1 MEITSILFKAKA
13 IYVGIIFAITLG
25 VAAYSTYFERIIAA
39 FMQDR
44 VGPDRAGPF
53 GILQPL
59 ADAVKMFMKEDF
71 IPAQSNKWLFI
82 AGPCISMLTALM
94 TSAVVPFGDKLDLG
108 DGIILDLQGIDVNVG
123 ILWVFGIVSLGVYGV
138 LIGGWASNNKYSLI
152 GAIRAASQNISYELA
167 MGLSIIAILMLSGS
181 LSTKSIVETQQNGHW
196 NIFYQPLGFVIFII
210 CAFAECNRTPFDLPE
225 CETELIG
232 GYHTEYSSMKLGF
245 YLFAEYINMFISG
258 AVMAT
263 LYFGGY
269 DYPGHDFV
277 ASFASEKFGAT
288 VGANI
293 ATLVGVG
300 ALIGKALLFVFV
312 FMWVRW
318 TLPRFR
324 YDQLM
329 GLGWTGLIP
338 LSMFNVV
345 LTGASMLF
353 TVNEGGSNWMTVAAS
368 WAGVVIMLIV
378 TFAFSE
384 MKYKKKKSAKLAT
397 A

>member
-1 MEITSILFKAKA
+1 MEITSTLFTAKA
-13 IYVGIIFAITLG
+13 IYVGLIFVITLG
-25 VAAYSTYFERIIAA
+25 VAAYSTYFERVIAA

-71 IPAQSNKWLFI
+71 IPAHSNKWLFI
-82 AGPCISMLTALM
+82 AGPCISMFTALM
-94 TSAVVPFGDKLDLG
+94 TSVVVPFGDKLDLG
-108 DGIILDLQGIDVNVG
+108 GGVMLDLQGIDVNIG

-138 LIGGWASNNKYSLI
+138 LIGGWASNNKYSLL

-181 LSTKSIVETQQNGHW
+181 LSTKSIVETQQGGHW
-196 NIFYQPLGFVIFII
+196 NILYQPLGFVIFIV

-245 YLFAEYINMFISG
+245 YLFSEYINMFISG

-269 DYPGHDFV
+269 DYPGYNFI
-277 ASFASEKFGAT
+277 FEKFGN
-288 VGANI
+288 NI
-293 ATLVGVG
+293 AVLLGVG
-300 ALIGKALLFVFV
+300 ALIGKALFFVFV

-345 LTGASMLF
+345 LTGATMLF
-353 TVNEGGSNWMTVAAS
+353 TVNDGGSNWYTVAAS
-368 WAGVVIMLIV
+368 WAGVAIMIIV
-378 TFAFSE
+378 SALYSQAQ
-384 MKYKKKKSAKLAT
+384 YKKKKLAT

>member
-1 MEITSILFKAKA
+1 MEITSTLFTAKA
-13 IYVGIIFAITLG
+13 IYVGVIFAITLG
-25 VAAYSTYFERIIAA
+25 IATYSTYFERVVAA

-71 IPAQSNKWLFI
+71 IPAQSSKWLFI
-82 AGPCISMLTALM
+82 AGPCLSMLTALL
-94 TSAVVPFGDKLDLG
+94 TSAVIPFGDTLDLG
-108 DGIILDLQGIDVNVG
+108 NGLMLDLQGIDVNIG

-138 LIGGWASNNKYSLI
+138 LIGGWASNNKFALI

-181 LSTKSIVETQQNGHW
+181 LSTKNIVEVQQAGHW
-196 NIFYQPLGFVIFII
+196 NILYQPLGFIIFIV

-245 YLFAEYINMFISG
+245 YLFSEYINMFISG

-269 DYPGHDFV
+269 DYPGFT
-277 ASFASEKFGAT
+277 FMLEKFGNNVA
-288 VGANI
+288 V
-293 ATLVGVG
+293 LLGVG
-300 ALIGKALLFVFV
+300 ALILKAIFFIFI

-318 TLPRFR
+318 TIPRFR

-329 GLGWTGLIP
+329 NLGWTGLIP
-338 LSMFNVV
+338 LAMFNVV
-345 LTGASMLF
+345 LTGGVMLF
-353 TVNEGGSNWMTVAAS
+353 TVNEGGSNWITIAAS
-368 WAGVVIMLIV
+368 WAGIALMLVV
-378 TFAFSE
+378 TAFYSQ
-384 MKYKKKKSAKLAT
+384 MQYKKKKLAT

>member
-1 MEITSILFKAKA
+1 MNLLDAVFIAKA
-13 IYVGIIFAITLG
+13 SFIGVIFLITLG
-25 VAAYSTYFERIIAA
+25 VAAYSTYFERKIAA

-44 VGPDRAGPF
+44 IGPDRAGPF

-71 IPAQSNKWLFI
+71 IPANSNKWLFI
-82 AGPCISMLTALM
+82 MGPCLSMLTALM
-94 TSAVVPFGDKLDLG
+94 TSAVVPFGDTITMG
-108 DGIILDLQGIDVNVG
+108 DVTFDLQGIDVNIG
-123 ILWVFGIVSLGVYGV
+123 ILWVFGIVSLGVYGI
-138 LIGGWASNNKYSLI
+138 LIGGWASNNKYSLL

-167 MGLSIIAILMLSGS
+167 MGLSIIAILMMTGS
-181 LSTKSIVETQQNGHW
+181 LSTKAIVEAQQNGHW
-196 NIFYQPLGFVIFII
+196 NILYQPMGFIIFLI

-232 GYHTEYSSMKLGF
+232 GYHTEYSSMELGF

-269 DYPGHDFV
+269 DYPGVDFV
-277 ASFASEKFGAT
+277 TAQLGAT
-288 VGANI
+288 A
-293 ATLVGVG
+293 ATLIGAG
-300 ALIGKALLFVFV
+300 ALIGKALAFVFI

-329 GLGWTGLIP
+329 GLGWSGLIP
-338 LSMFNVV
+338 LAMFNIVV
-345 LTGASMLF
+345 TGLG
-353 TVNEGGSNWMTVAAS
+353 VLLDQQILIGIG
-368 WAGVVIMLIV
+368 GVVVFIV
-378 TFAFSE
+378 GIVLYDQLFV
-384 MKYKKKKSAKLAT
+384 KKKIA
-397 A
+397 

>member
-1 MEITSILFKAKA
+1 MDLINSVFIAKA
-13 IYVGIIFAITLG
+13 SFIGVIFLITLG
-25 VAAYSTYFERIIAA
+25 VAAYSTYFERKIAA

-44 VGPDRAGPF
+44 IGPDRAGPF

-71 IPAQSNKWLFI
+71 IPANSNKWLFI
-82 AGPCISMLTALM
+82 MGPCLSMLTALM
-94 TSAVVPFGDKLDLG
+94 TSAVVPFGDTITIADVTF
-108 DGIILDLQGIDVNVG
+108 DLQGIDVNIG
-123 ILWVFGIVSLGVYGV
+123 ILWVFGIVSLGVYGI
-138 LIGGWASNNKYSLI
+138 LIGGWASNNKYSLL

-167 MGLSIIAILMLSGS
+167 MGLSIIAILMMTGS
-181 LSTKSIVETQQNGHW
+181 LSTKAIVEAQQNGHW
-196 NIFYQPLGFVIFII
+196 NILYQPMGFIIFLI

-269 DYPGHDFV
+269 DYPGIGFV
-277 ASFASEKFGAT
+277 TEQLGAT
-288 VGANI
+288 A
-293 ATLVGVG
+293 ATLIGAG
-300 ALIGKALLFVFV
+300 ALIGKALAFVFI

-329 GLGWTGLIP
+329 GLGWSGLIP
-338 LSMFNVV
+338 LAMFNIVV
-345 LTGASMLF
+345 TGLG
-353 TVNEGGSNWMTVAAS
+353 VLLDQQILIGIG
-368 WAGVVIMLIV
+368 GVVVFIAGIV
-378 TFAFSE
+378 VYDQLFV
-384 MKYKKKKSAKLAT
+384 KKKIA
-397 A
+397 

>member
-1 MEITSILFKAKA
+1 MEITSTLFTAKA

-25 VAAYSTYFERIIAA
+25 IATYSTYFERVVAA

-71 IPAQSNKWLFI
+71 IPAQSSKWLFI
-82 AGPCISMLTALM
+82 AGPCLSMLTALL
-94 TSAVVPFGDKLDLG
+94 TSAVIPFGDTLDLG
-108 DGIILDLQGIDVNVG
+108 NGLMLDLQGIDVNIG

-138 LIGGWASNNKYSLI
+138 LIGGWASNNKFALI

-181 LSTKSIVETQQNGHW
+181 LSTKNIVEVQQAGHW
-196 NIFYQPLGFVIFII
+196 NILYQPLGFIIFIV

-245 YLFAEYINMFISG
+245 YLFSEYINMFISG

-269 DYPGHDFV
+269 DYPGFT
-277 ASFASEKFGAT
+277 FMLEKFGNNVA
-288 VGANI
+288 V
-293 ATLVGVG
+293 LLGVG
-300 ALIGKALLFVFV
+300 ALILKAIFFIFI

-318 TLPRFR
+318 TIPRFR

-329 GLGWTGLIP
+329 NLGWTGLIP
-338 LSMFNVV
+338 LAMFNVV
-345 LTGASMLF
+345 LTGGVMLF
-353 TVNEGGSNWMTVAAS
+353 TVNEGGSNWITVAAS
-368 WAGVVIMLIV
+368 WAGVALMLVV
-378 TFAFSE
+378 TAFYSQ
-384 MKYKKKKSAKLAT
+384 MQYKKKKLAT

>member
-1 MEITSILFKAKA
+1 MEITSTLFTAKA
-13 IYVGIIFAITLG
+13 IYVGVIFAITLG
-25 VAAYSTYFERIIAA
+25 IATYSTYFERVVAA

-82 AGPCISMLTALM
+82 AGPCLSMLTALL
-94 TSAVVPFGDKLDLG
+94 TSAVIPFGDTLDLG
-108 DGIILDLQGIDVNVG
+108 NGLMLDLQGIDVNIG

-138 LIGGWASNNKYSLI
+138 LIGGWASNNKFALI

-181 LSTKSIVETQQNGHW
+181 LSTKNIVEVQQAGHW
-196 NIFYQPLGFVIFII
+196 NILYQPLGFIIFIV

-245 YLFAEYINMFISG
+245 YLFSEYINMFISG

-269 DYPGHDFV
+269 DYPGFT
-277 ASFASEKFGAT
+277 FMLEKFGNNVA
-288 VGANI
+288 V
-293 ATLVGVG
+293 LLGVG
-300 ALIGKALLFVFV
+300 ALILKAIFFIFI

-318 TLPRFR
+318 TIPRFR

-329 GLGWTGLIP
+329 NLGWTGLIP
-338 LSMFNVV
+338 LAMFNVV
-345 LTGASMLF
+345 LTGGVMLF
-353 TVNEGGSNWMTVAAS
+353 TVNEGGSNWITVAAS
-368 WAGVVIMLIV
+368 WAGVALMLVV
-378 TFAFSE
+378 TAFYSQ
-384 MKYKKKKSAKLAT
+384 MQYKKKKLAT

>member
-1 MEITSILFKAKA
+1 MEITSTLFTAKA
-13 IYVGIIFAITLG
+13 IYVGVIFAITLG

-71 IPAQSNKWLFI
+71 IPSQSSKWLFI
-82 AGPCISMLTALM
+82 VAPCLSMLTALM

-108 DGIILDLQGIDVNVG
+108 NDVFLDLQGIDVNIG
-123 ILWVFGIVSLGVYGV
+123 ILWVFGIVSLGVYGI
-138 LIGGWASNNKYSLI
+138 LIGGWASNNKYSLL

-181 LSTKSIVETQQNGHW
+181 LSTKSIVEVQQGGHW
-196 NIFYQPLGFVIFII
+196 NILYQPLGFVIFII

-245 YLFAEYINMFISG
+245 YLFSEYINMFISG

-269 DYPGHDFV
+269 DYPGYEFMLD
-277 ASFASEKFGAT
+277 KFGM
-288 VGANI
+288 NI
-293 ATLVGVG
+293 AALLGVG
-300 ALIGKALLFVFV
+300 ALIGKALFFVFV

-345 LTGASMLF
+345 LTGATMLF
-353 TVNEGGSNWMTVAAS
+353 TVNGEGSNWMTVLLS
-368 WAGVVIMLIV
+368 WAGVALMIV
-378 TFAFSE
+378 VTAFYSQTQ
-384 MKYKKKKSAKLAT
+384 YKKKKLAT

>member
-1 MEITSILFKAKA
+1 MEITSTLFTAKA
-13 IYVGIIFAITLG
+13 IYVGVIFAITLG
-25 VAAYSTYFERIIAA
+25 IATYSTYFERVVAA

-71 IPAQSNKWLFI
+71 IPAKSSKWLFI
-82 AGPCISMLTALM
+82 AGPCLSMLTALM
-94 TSAVVPFGDKLDLG
+94 TSVVVPFGDKLDLG
-108 DGIILDLQGIDVNVG
+108 NGLMLDLQGIDVNIG

-138 LIGGWASNNKYSLI
+138 LIGGWASNNKFALI

-181 LSTKSIVETQQNGHW
+181 LSTRTIVETQQNGHW
-196 NIFYQPLGFVIFII
+196 NIIYQPLGFIIFMV

-245 YLFAEYINMFISG
+245 YLFSEYINMFISG

-269 DYPGHDFV
+269 DYPGYGFI
-277 ASFASEKFGAT
+277 FEKFGNNVA
-288 VGANI
+288 V
-293 ATLVGVG
+293 LLGVG
-300 ALIGKALLFVFV
+300 ALIGKALFFVFV

-329 GLGWTGLIP
+329 NLGWTGLIP
-338 LSMFNVV
+338 LAMFNVV

-353 TVNEGGSNWMTVAAS
+353 TVNQEGSTWITALVSLG
-368 WAGVVIMLIV
+368 GIVIMLVV
-378 TFAFSE
+378 TALYSQSQ
-384 MKYKKKKSAKLAT
+384 YKKKKLAT

>member
-1 MEITSILFKAKA
+1 MEPTNSIFIAKA
-13 IYVGIIFAITLG
+13 ILIVVVFAITLG
-25 VAAYSTYFERIIAA
+25 VAAYSTYFERKIAA

-71 IPAQSNKWLFI
+71 IPSHANKWLFI
-82 AGPCISMLTALM
+82 MGPCLSMLTALM
-94 TSAVVPFGDKLDLG
+94 TSAVVPFGDTVTIAG
-108 DGIILDLQGIDVNVG
+108 VTFDLQGIDVNIG
-123 ILWVFGIVSLGVYGV
+123 ILWVFGIVSLGVYGI
-138 LIGGWASNNKYSLI
+138 LIGGWASNNKYALL
-152 GAIRAASQNISYELA
+152 GGIRAASQNISYELA
-167 MGLSIIAILMLSGS
+167 MGLSIIAILMFSGS
-181 LSTKSIVETQQNGHW
+181 LSTRAIVEAQQASHW
-196 NIFYQPLGFVIFII
+196 NILYQPLGFIIFIV

-263 LYFGGY
+263 LFFGGY
-269 DYPGHDFV
+269 DYPGYEFI
-277 ASFASEKFGAT
+277 AGKFGETPAALL
-288 VGANI
+288 GA
-293 ATLVGVG
+293 G
-300 ALIGKALLFVFV
+300 ALIGKALFFVFV

-329 GLGWTGLIP
+329 NLGWTGLIP
-338 LSMFNVV
+338 LSIYNVLV
-345 LTGASMLF
+345 TGVGILSGQPIIAG
-353 TVNEGGSNWMTVAAS
+353 V
-368 WAGVVIMLIV
+368 AGVVILLAGLVIYDHLK
-378 TFAFSE
+378 F
-384 MKYKKKKSAKLAT
+384 KKKIA
-397 A
+397 

>member
-1 MEITSILFKAKA
+1 MNLIDSQFIAKA
-13 IYVGIIFAITLG
+13 SFIGVIFLITLG
-25 VAAYSTYFERIIAA
+25 VAAYSTYFERKIAA

-44 VGPDRAGPF
+44 IGPDRAGPF

-71 IPAQSNKWLFI
+71 IPANSNKWLFI
-82 AGPCISMLTALM
+82 MGPCLSMLTALM
-94 TSAVVPFGDKLDLG
+94 TSAVVPFGDTIKLG
-108 DGIILDLQGIDVNVG
+108 GVEFDLQGIDVNIG
-123 ILWVFGIVSLGVYGV
+123 ILWVFGIVSLGVYGI
-138 LIGGWASNNKYSLI
+138 LIGGWASNNKYSLL
-152 GAIRAASQNISYELA
+152 GAIRAASQNISYELD
-167 MGLSIIAILMLSGS
+167 MGLSIIAILMMTGS
-181 LSTKSIVETQQNGHW
+181 LSTKAIVEAQQNGHW
-196 NIFYQPLGFVIFII
+196 NILYQPMGFIIFLI

-269 DYPGHDFV
+269 DYPGIGFV
-277 ASFASEKFGAT
+277 TEQLGETA
-288 VGANI
+288 
-293 ATLVGVG
+293 ATLIGAG
-300 ALIGKALLFVFV
+300 ALIGKALAFVFI

-329 GLGWTGLIP
+329 GLGWSGLIP
-338 LSMFNVV
+338 LAMFNIVV
-345 LTGASMLF
+345 TGLG
-353 TVNEGGSNWMTVAAS
+353 VLLNQQILIGIG
-368 WAGVVIMLIV
+368 GVVVFIAGIV
-378 TFAFSE
+378 LYDQLFV
-384 MKYKKKKSAKLAT
+384 KKKIA
-397 A
+397 

>member
-1 MEITSILFKAKA
+1 MELITTVFIAKA
-13 IYVGIIFAITLG
+13 IIVGVVFAITLG
-25 VAAYSTYFERIIAA
+25 VAAYSTYFERKIAA

-44 VGPDRAGPF
+44 IGPDRAGPF

-71 IPAQSNKWLFI
+71 IPANSNKWLFI
-82 AGPCISMLTALM
+82 AGPCLSMLTALM
-94 TSAVVPFGDKLDLG
+94 TSAVVPFGDSVTIG
-108 DGIILDLQGIDVNVG
+108 GTTFDLQGIDVNIG
-123 ILWVFGIVSLGVYGV
+123 ILWVFGIVSLGVYGIM
-138 LIGGWASNNKYSLI
+138 IGGWASNNKFALL

-167 MGLSIIAILMLSGS
+167 MGMAIITILMITGS
-181 LSTKSIVETQQNGHW
+181 LSTKEIVEVQQNGHW
-196 NIFYQPLGFVIFII
+196 NIFYQPLGFIIFII

-269 DYPGHDFV
+269 DYPGVDFVTQQFGSNV
-277 ASFASEKFGAT
+277 ASF
-288 VGANI
+288 
-293 ATLVGVG
+293 VGVG
-300 ALIGKALLFVFV
+300 ALIGKSLGFVFV

-318 TLPRFR
+318 TIPRFR

-329 GLGWTGLIP
+329 NLGWTGLIP
-338 LSMFNVV
+338 LAMYNVV
-345 LTGASMLF
+345 VTGFGILVGKPFMVSIAGLVLLIAALF
-353 TVNEGGSNWMTVAAS
+353 VYDQLLV
-368 WAGVVIMLIV
+368 
-378 TFAFSE
+378 
-384 MKYKKKKSAKLAT
+384 KKKIA
-397 A
+397 

>member
-1 MEITSILFKAKA
+1 
-13 IYVGIIFAITLG
+13 
-25 VAAYSTYFERIIAA
+25 
-39 FMQDR
+39 
-44 VGPDRAGPF
+44 
-53 GILQPL
+53 
-59 ADAVKMFMKEDF
+59 
-71 IPAQSNKWLFI
+71 
-82 AGPCISMLTALM
+82 
-94 TSAVVPFGDKLDLG
+94 
-108 DGIILDLQGIDVNVG
+108 
-123 ILWVFGIVSLGVYGV
+123 
-138 LIGGWASNNKYSLI
+138 
-152 GAIRAASQNISYELA
+152 

-181 LSTKSIVETQQNGHW
+181 LSTKTIVETQQNGHW
-196 NIFYQPLGFVIFII
+196 NILYQPLGFVIFIV

-245 YLFAEYINMFISG
+245 YLFSEYINMFISG

-269 DYPGHDFV
+269 DYIFNDAVAHSSWLGKYAGFV
-277 ASFASEKFGAT
+277 SSLLGFVT
-288 VGANI
+288 VMI
-293 ATLVGVG
+293 
-300 ALIGKALLFVFV
+300 KAIIFIFI

-345 LTGASMLF
+345 LTGAIMLF
-353 TVNEGGSNWMTVAAS
+353 TVNEGGSNWYTVADS
-368 WAGVVIMLIV
+368 WAGVVAILVV
-378 TFAFSE
+378 TFLYSQA
-384 MKYKKKKSAKLAT
+384 KYSKKKKLAT

>member
-1 MEITSILFKAKA
+1 MEITSALFTAKA

-71 IPAQSNKWLFI
+71 IPANSSKWLFI
-82 AGPCISMLTALM
+82 AGPCLSMLTALM

-108 DGIILDLQGIDVNVG
+108 GGLILDLQGIDVNIG
-123 ILWVFGIVSLGVYGV
+123 ILWVFGIVSLGVYGI
-138 LIGGWASNNKYSLI
+138 LIGGWASNNKYSLL

-181 LSTKSIVETQQNGHW
+181 LSTKTIVETQQNGHW
-196 NIFYQPLGFVIFII
+196 NILYQPLGFVIFIV

-245 YLFAEYINMFISG
+245 YLFSEYINMFISG

-269 DYPGHDFV
+269 DYPGYDLV
-277 ASFASEKFGAT
+277 VGQFGS
-288 VGANI
+288 NI
-293 ATLVGVG
+293 AALLGVG

-345 LTGASMLF
+345 LTGATMLF
-353 TVNEGGSNWMTVAAS
+353 TVNENGSNWFTVGAS
-368 WAGVVIMLIV
+368 WAGVLIMLVV
-378 TFAFSE
+378 TFAYSE
-384 MKYKKKKSAKLAT
+384 MKYKKKKLAT

>member
-1 MEITSILFKAKA
+1 MELTSSLFISKA
-13 IYVGIIFAITLG
+13 ILIVLVFGITLLI
-25 VAAYSTYFERIIAA
+25 ATYSTYAERKIAA

-44 VGPDRAGPF
+44 LGPDRAGPF

-71 IPAQSNKWLFI
+71 IPSKANKWLFI
-82 AGPCISMLTALM
+82 AGPCLSMLTALM
-94 TSAVVPFGDKLDLG
+94 TSAVIPWGDKLTLFG
-108 DGIILDLQGIDVNVG
+108 TTFELQGIEVNIG

-167 MGLSIIAILMLSGS
+167 MGLSIIAILMLTGS
-181 LSTKSIVETQQNGHW
+181 LSTKAIVETQQNGHW
-196 NIFYQPLGFVIFII
+196 NILYQPVGFII
-210 CAFAECNRTPFDLPE
+210 FLVCAFAECNRTPFDLPE

-245 YLFAEYINMFISG
+245 YLFSEYINMFISG

-269 DYPGHDFV
+269 DYPGFSWV
-277 ASFASEKFGAT
+277 AAHW
-288 VGANI
+288 GANTANFLGI
-293 ATLVGVG
+293 AAVF
-300 ALIGKALLFVFV
+300 GKALFFVFF

-318 TLPRFR
+318 TIPRFR

-329 GLGWTGLIP
+329 NLGWTGLIP
-338 LSMFNVV
+338 LAMFNIVI
-345 LTGASMLF
+345 TGL
-353 TVNEGGSNWMTVAAS
+353 GILLNWPIAIM
-368 WAGVVIMLIV
+368 WATLILSLAI
-378 TFAFSE
+378 AFGWE
-384 MKYKKKKSAKLAT
+384 AFKMKKKKIAT

>member
-1 MEITSILFKAKA
+1 MEITSSLFIGKA
-13 IYVGIIFAITLG
+13 VLIIVIFGITLLI
-25 VAAYSTYFERIIAA
+25 ATYSTYAERKIAA

-44 VGPDRAGPF
+44 IGPDRAGPF

-71 IPAQSNKWLFI
+71 IPANANKWLFI

-94 TSAVVPFGDKLDLG
+94 TSAVIPWGDKLELFG
-108 DGIILDLQGIDVNVG
+108 QTYSLQGINVNIG

-138 LIGGWASNNKYSLI
+138 LIGGWASNNKYSLL

-167 MGLSIIAILMLSGS
+167 MGLSIIAIIMFTGS
-181 LSTKSIVETQQNGHW
+181 LNTRAIVDAQQNGHW
-196 NIFYQPLGFVIFII
+196 NILYQPVGFII
-210 CAFAECNRTPFDLPE
+210 FLVCAFAECNRTPFDLPE

-245 YLFAEYINMFISG
+245 YLFSEYINMFISG

-269 DYPGHDFV
+269 DYPGFSWV
-277 ASFASEKFGAT
+277 EANWGNN
-288 VGANI
+288 VANI
-293 ATLVGVG
+293 LGLAS
-300 ALIGKALLFVFV
+300 IFGKALFFVFF

-318 TLPRFR
+318 TIPRFR

-329 GLGWTGLIP
+329 ALGWTGLIP
-338 LSMFNVV
+338 LSMLNIVV
-345 LTGASMLF
+345 TGL
-353 TVNEGGSNWMTVAAS
+353 GILLNWPM
-368 WAGVVIMLIV
+368 VIMWAVLV
-378 TFAFSE
+378 VSLLVAFGYE
-384 MKYKKKKSAKLAT
+384 MATNKKRKVAT
-397 A
+397 AS

>member
-1 MEITSILFKAKA
+1 MEFTSSLFIGKA
-13 IYVGIIFAITLG
+13 IIILIVFGITLLI
-25 VAAYSTYFERIIAA
+25 ATYSTYAERKVAA

-44 VGPDRAGPF
+44 IGPDRAGPF

-71 IPAQSNKWLFI
+71 IPSQANKWLFI
-82 AGPCISMLTALM
+82 AGPCLSMLTALM
-94 TSAVVPFGDKLDLG
+94 TSAVIPWGDKLTVFG
-108 DGIILDLQGIDVNVG
+108 QTIDLQGIEVNIG

-167 MGLSIIAILMLSGS
+167 MGLSIIAILMFTGS
-181 LSTKSIVETQQNGHW
+181 LSTKAIVEVQQNGHW
-196 NIFYQPLGFVIFII
+196 NILYQPIGFII
-210 CAFAECNRTPFDLPE
+210 FLVCAFAECNRTPFDLPE

-245 YLFAEYINMFISG
+245 YLFSEYINMFISG

-269 DYPGHDFV
+269 DYPGFSWV
-277 ASFASEKFGAT
+277 EANW
-288 VGANI
+288 GANI
-293 ATLVGVG
+293 ANILGIAAVF
-300 ALIGKALLFVFV
+300 GKALFFIFF

-318 TLPRFR
+318 TIPRFR

-329 GLGWTGLIP
+329 NLGWTMLIP
-338 LSMFNVV
+338 LAMSNVV
-345 LTGASMLF
+345 VTGL
-353 TVNEGGSNWMTVAAS
+353 GILLNWPMAIMWITLALSLGVAFGWEA
-368 WAGVVIMLIV
+368 
-378 TFAFSE
+378 FA
-384 MKYKKKKSAKLAT
+384 KKKKVAVA
-397 A
+397 

>member
-1 MEITSILFKAKA
+1 MEITSTLFTAKA
-13 IYVGIIFAITLG
+13 IYVGAIFAVTLG
-25 VAAYSTYFERIIAA
+25 VATYSTYFERIVAA

-71 IPAQSNKWLFI
+71 IPAQSDKWLFI
-82 AGPCISMLTALM
+82 AGPCLSMLTALL
-94 TSAVVPFGDKLDLG
+94 TSAVVPFGDTLDLG
-108 DGIILDLQGIDVNVG
+108 NGLMLDLQGIDVNIG

-138 LIGGWASNNKYSLI
+138 LIGGWASNNKFALI

-181 LSTKSIVETQQNGHW
+181 LSTKNIVEVQQNGHW
-196 NIFYQPLGFVIFII
+196 NILYQPLGFIIFIV

-245 YLFAEYINMFISG
+245 YLFSEYINMFISG

-269 DYPGHDFV
+269 DYPGHDFI
-277 ASFASEKFGAT
+277 AGKFGN
-288 VGANI
+288 NI
-293 ATLVGVG
+293 AVLLGVG
-300 ALIGKALLFVFV
+300 AVIGKALVFVFI

-318 TLPRFR
+318 TIPRFR

-338 LSMFNVV
+338 LAMFNVV
-345 LTGASMLF
+345 LTGAVMLF
-353 TVNEGGSNWMTVAAS
+353 TVNEGGSNWITVAGS
-368 WAGVVIMLIV
+368 WAGVALMLV
-378 TFAFSE
+378 FMAFYSQAQ
-384 MKYKKKKSAKLAT
+384 YKKKKLAT

>member
-1 MEITSILFKAKA
+1 MNLLDSVFFAKA
-13 IYVGIIFAITLG
+13 SFIGIIFLITLG
-25 VAAYSTYFERIIAA
+25 VAAYSTYFERKIAA

-44 VGPDRAGPF
+44 IGPDRAGPF

-71 IPAQSNKWLFI
+71 IPANSNKWLFI
-82 AGPCISMLTALM
+82 MGPCLSMLTALM
-94 TSAVVPFGDKLDLG
+94 TSAVVPFGDTLTLG
-108 DGIILDLQGIDVNVG
+108 GVTFDLQGIDVNIG
-123 ILWVFGIVSLGVYGV
+123 ILWVFGIVSLGVYGI
-138 LIGGWASNNKYSLI
+138 LIGGWASNNKYSLL

-167 MGLSIIAILMLSGS
+167 MGLSIIAILMMTGS
-181 LSTKSIVETQQNGHW
+181 LSTKAIVEAQQNGHW
-196 NIFYQPLGFVIFII
+196 NILYQPMGFIIFLI

-269 DYPGHDFV
+269 DYPGVDFV
-277 ASFASEKFGAT
+277 TAQLGAT
-288 VGANI
+288 A
-293 ATLVGVG
+293 ATLIGMG
-300 ALIGKALLFVFV
+300 ALIGKALAFVFI

-329 GLGWTGLIP
+329 GLGWSGLIP
-338 LSMFNVV
+338 LAMFNVV
-345 LTGASMLF
+345 VTGLG
-353 TVNEGGSNWMTVAAS
+353 VLLDQQILVGIG
-368 WAGVVIMLIV
+368 GVVVFIAGIV
-378 TFAFSE
+378 VYDQLFV
-384 MKYKKKKSAKLAT
+384 KKKLA
-397 A
+397 

>member
-1 MEITSILFKAKA
+1 MELTSTVFTAKA
-13 IYVGIIFAITLG
+13 IYVGVIFAITLG
-25 VAAYSTYFERIIAA
+25 VAAYSTYFERIFAA
-39 FMQDR
+39 FFQDR

-71 IPAQSNKWLFI
+71 IPANSSKWLFI
-82 AGPCISMLTALM
+82 LGPCLSMFTALM
-94 TSAVVPFGDKLDLG
+94 TSAVIPFGDTIDLG
-108 DGIILDLQGIDVNVG
+108 NGVKFDLQGIDVNIG
-123 ILWVFGIVSLGVYGV
+123 ILWVFGIVSLGVYGILV
-138 LIGGWASNNKYSLI
+138 GGWASNNKYSLL

-167 MGLSIIAILMLSGS
+167 MGLSIISILMMTGS
-181 LSTKSIVETQQNGHW
+181 LSTKAIVEAQQNGHW
-196 NIFYQPLGFVIFII
+196 NILYQPVGFVLFII

-245 YLFAEYINMFISG
+245 YLFAEYINMFVSG

-269 DYPGHDFV
+269 DYPFYETVVNSFGENV
-277 ASFASEKFGAT
+277 ANFIGF
-288 VGANI
+288 
-293 ATLVGVG
+293 G
-300 ALIGKALLFVFV
+300 ALIGKALFFVFV

-329 GLGWTGLIP
+329 NLGWTGLIP
-338 LSMFNVV
+338 IAMFNVV
-345 LTGASMLF
+345 WTGLIILLPVEFNLSSLASIGIAIAGIPVLVVGLF
-353 TVNEGGSNWMTVAAS
+353 IYHSIAGG
-368 WAGVVIMLIV
+368 
-378 TFAFSE
+378 
-384 MKYKKKKSAKLAT
+384 KKKKTALAR
-397 A
+397 